1 MSGTENFNDYPK
13 HPGPTTPRP
22 YYVEIPLETFET
34 MSEELA
40 ELRKHELAWDLDKA
54 RIKELEAENE
64 SLKYSVA
71 TLDTDIAMMKRWRK
85 VSEELPEVEEDCG
98 EIFLVAVAVETEK
111 KTKGSYVTSAEFCN
125 GEWYNDST
133 GNEIE
138 ENIEREDYFYRSK
151 ITHWMPMPNAPK
163 EEK

>member
-1 MSGTENFNDYPK
+1 MIGTENFNDYPK
-13 HPGPTTPRP
+13 HPGQTTPRP

-71 TLDTDIAMMKRWRK
+71 TLDTDLAMMKRWRK
-85 VSEELPEVEEDCG
+85 FPEEKPDEELEGED
-98 EIFLVAVAVETEK
+98 FLV
-111 KTKGSYVTSAEFCN
+111 SN
-125 GEWYNDST
+125 GYYQVVCEWRGYWN
-133 GNEIE
+133 NEPFLGDRNCE
-138 ENIEREDYFYRSK
+138 EVKFWTMCPKLPER
-151 ITHWMPMPNAPK
+151 
-163 EEK
+163 